1 MAVAVNLRQAEYN
14 ILASQENQGKPGIK
28 PEHVKVTPKTP
39 PIVGPYELG
48 GNEKF
53 KYYAGTGEF

>member
-1 MAVAVNLRQAEYN
+1 MC
-14 ILASQENQGKPGIK
+14 KGIK
-28 PEHVKVTPKTP
+28 PEHVKVTPKTGKKYPKTP

-48 GNEKF
+48 VNEKF